1 MDKQKPHSRKK
12 KSLGIGGLA
21 VIVGGSV
28 AVVAL
33 IATLT
38 YLQIG
43 RQYKEVF
50 FPNTIINGMDVSKKS
65 IDEVKKMVSAGID
78 GYQLRIKERGDNTEI
93 IKGSEIGMEA
103 VFDGSVEKL
112 LEEQK
117 PLQWG
122 KHIRNFQNFDIG
134 TLVEYNQDQ
143 FDKAVSKLSCF
154 LEDNI
159 REPKNAGISQYESG
173 KGYHIEAADE
183 GNRPDPE
190 KVRTLISSA
199 IMELKPEVSLE
210 EGDAYV
216 KPQVTSD
223 DPDLVSQVQAL
234 NRFVNVKVTYKFGD
248 KKEILNGDTISKWV
262 GIGEDGKAYVGSS
275 EVTAYVKDLAS
286 RYDTVSRAK
295 VLNTSYGKTV
305 KITGGSY
312 GWKIDQSAEADA
324 LAEII
329 RSGESQER
337 VPVFKQKAASFGEND
352 YGNTYVEVNLTA
364 QHLYFYKD
372 GKLVVDTDFVSGN
385 ESKGWSTP
393 AGVYSLTYK
402 QKDATLKGE
411 DYRTPVAYWMP
422 FNGNIGFHDAT
433 WRKQF
438 GGSIFKTSGSH
449 GCVNLPPAMA
459 KTLFE
464 NIPAK
469 VPVLCYHLPGT
480 ESKTTSS
487 GTVKNQNPDTT
498 PTTGTTTTAAP
509 TTTASTT
516 AAPTTAAPTT
526 AAPTTAAPTTAA
538 PTTAAP
544 TTEATTPAPKDGP
557 GGDNPQEEAG
567 PGVSQSTGKK
577 KKGPGMK

>member
-1 MDKQKPHSRKK
+1 MEKQMPHSRKK

-21 VIVGGSV
+21 VIGGGSV

-33 IATLT
+33 IAALT
-38 YLQIG
+38 YLQMG

-50 FPNTIINGMDVSKKS
+50 FPNTIINGMDASKKS
-65 IDEVKKMVSAGID
+65 IDEVKKMVAAGID
-78 GYQLRIKERGDNTEI
+78 GYQITIKERGDNTET
-93 IKGSEIGMEA
+93 IKGTDIGMEA

-112 LEEQK
+112 LEEQN
-117 PLQWG
+117 PLKWG
-122 KHIRNFQNFDIG
+122 EHNNKFQNFDIG
-134 TLVEYNQDQ
+134 TLVKFNQEQ
-143 FDKAVSKLSCF
+143 FDEAVSKLACF
-154 LEDNI
+154 QEDKI
-159 REPKNAGISQYESG
+159 TEPQDAAISQYESG
-173 KGYHIEAADE
+173 KGYHIVAAVD

-190 KVRTLISSA
+190 KVKALIAASVTDF
-199 IMELKPEVSLE
+199 KTEVSLE
-210 EGDAYV
+210 DGDIYA
-216 KPQVTSD
+216 KPGITAD
-223 DPDLVSQVQAL
+223 NPDLVSQVQTL
-234 NRFVNVKVTYKFGD
+234 NRYTNVKVTYKFGD
-248 KKEILNGDTISKWV
+248 KREVLNGDTISKWV
-262 GIGEDGKAYVGSS
+262 GVGEDGKAYLSSS
-275 EVTAYVKDLAS
+275 EVTAYVKGLAS
-286 RYDTVSRAK
+286 KYDTVSKAK
-295 VLNTSYGKTV
+295 TLNTSYGKPV

-312 GWKIDQSAEADA
+312 GWKMNQSAEADA

-337 VPVFKQKAASFGEND
+337 VPAYKQEAVSYGEND

-372 GKLVVDTDFVSGN
+372 GKLVLDTDFVSGN

-464 NIPAK
+464 NIPSK
-469 VPVLCYHLPGT
+469 VPVLCYNLPGT
-480 ESKTTSS
+480 ESKTTSN
-487 GTVKNQNPDTT
+487 GTTKTENAGTT
-498 PTTGTTTTAAP
+498 PTTT
-509 TTTASTT
+509 
-516 AAPTTAAPTT
+516 APTTAAPTT

-538 PTTAAP
+538 PTTPAVTTP
-544 TTEATTPAPKDGP
+544 TTQEAPVTN
-557 GGDNPQEEAG
+557 NPQQEVG
-567 PGVSQSTGKK
+567 PGVSNSTGKK
-577 KKGPGMK
+577 KTGPGAK

>member
-1 MDKQKPHSRKK
+1 MEKQMPHSRKK

-21 VIVGGSV
+21 VIGGGSV

-33 IATLT
+33 IAALT
-38 YLQIG
+38 YLQMG

-50 FPNTIINGMDVSKKS
+50 FPNTIINGMDASKKS
-65 IDEVKKMVSAGID
+65 IDEVKKMVAAGID
-78 GYQLRIKERGDNTEI
+78 GYQITIKERGDNTET
-93 IKGSEIGMEA
+93 IKGTDIGMEA

-112 LEEQK
+112 LEEQN
-117 PLQWG
+117 PLKWG
-122 KHIRNFQNFDIG
+122 EHNSKFQNFDIG
-134 TLVEYNQDQ
+134 TLVKYNQEQ
-143 FDKAVSKLSCF
+143 FDEAVSKLACF
-154 LEDNI
+154 QEDKI
-159 REPKNAGISQYESG
+159 KEPQDATISQYESG
-173 KGYHIEAADE
+173 KGYHIVAAVD

-190 KVRTLISSA
+190 KVKSLIAAAVSDF
-199 IMELKPEVSLE
+199 KTEVSLE
-210 EGDAYV
+210 DGDVYI
-216 KPQVTSD
+216 KPKITAD
-223 DPDLVSQVQAL
+223 NPDLINQVQTL
-234 NRFVNVKVTYKFGD
+234 NRYTNVKVTYKFGD
-248 KKEILNGDTISKWV
+248 KREVLNGDTISKWV
-262 GIGEDGKAYVGSS
+262 GIGEDGKAYLSSS
-275 EVTAYVKDLAS
+275 EVTAYVKGLAS
-286 RYDTVSRAK
+286 KYDTVSKAK
-295 VLNTSYGKTV
+295 TLNTSYGKPV

-312 GWKIDQSAEADA
+312 GWKINQSAEADA

-337 VPVFKQKAASFGEND
+337 VPEFKQEAASYGEND

-372 GKLVVDTDFVSGN
+372 GKLVLDTDFVSGN

-464 NIPAK
+464 NIPSK
-469 VPVLCYHLPGT
+469 VPVLCYNLPGT
-480 ESKTTSS
+480 ETKITSNGTTKTETA
-487 GTVKNQNPDTT
+487 GTT
-498 PTTGTTTTAAP
+498 PTT
-509 TTTASTT
+509 
-516 AAPTTAAPTT
+516 APTTAAPTT
-526 AAPTTAAPTTAA
+526 AATAATTAAPTTPAPTTAA
-538 PTTAAP
+538 PTTPAV
-544 TTEATTPAPKDGP
+544 TTPATQEAPVTN
-557 GGDNPQEEAG
+557 NPQQEVG
-567 PGVSQSTGKK
+567 PGVSNSTGKK
-577 KKGPGMK
+577 KTGPGVK

>member
-1 MDKQKPHSRKK
+1 MEKQKPHSRKK

-21 VIVGGSV
+21 VIGGGSV

-33 IATLT
+33 IAALT

-50 FPNTIINGMDVSKKS
+50 FPNTIINGMDASQKS
-65 IDEVKKMVSAGID
+65 IDEVKKMVAAGID
-78 GYQLRIKERGDNTEI
+78 GYQLTIKERGDNTET
-93 IKGSEIGMEA
+93 IKGTDIGMES

-112 LEEQK
+112 LEEQN
-117 PLQWG
+117 PLRWG
-122 KHIRNFQNFDIG
+122 EHVKKFQNFDIG
-134 TLVEYNQDQ
+134 TLVKYNQEQ
-143 FDKAVSKLSCF
+143 FDQAVSKLTCF
-154 LEDNI
+154 REDKI
-159 REPKNAGISQYESG
+159 KEPLNATISQYESG
-173 KGYHIEAADE
+173 KGYHIVAADE

-190 KVRTLISSA
+190 KVKSLISAAVSD
-199 IMELKPEVSLE
+199 LKSEVSLE
-210 EGDAYV
+210 EGDAYA
-216 KPQVTSD
+216 KPEIAAD
-223 DPDLVSQVQAL
+223 NPDLVSQVQAL
-234 NRFVNVKVTYKFGD
+234 NRYTNVKVTYKLGD
-248 KKEILNGDTISKWV
+248 KKEVLNGDTISKWV
-262 GIGEDGKAYVGSS
+262 GIGEDGKAYLSSS
-275 EVTAYVKDLAS
+275 EVTAYVKGLAAK
-286 RYDTVSRAK
+286 YDTVSKAK
-295 VLNTSYGKTV
+295 TLNTTDGKTV

-312 GWKIDQSAEADA
+312 GWKINQSEEADA

-337 VPVFKQKAASFGEND
+337 VPAYKQEAASFGEND

-372 GKLVVDTDFVSGN
+372 GKLVLDTDFVSGN

-464 NIPAK
+464 NIPSN
-469 VPVLCYHLPGT
+469 VPVLCYNLPGT
-480 ESKTTSS
+480 ESKTTSN
-487 GTVKNQNPDTT
+487 GTAKPETAGTPPATT
-498 PTTGTTTTAAP
+498 
-509 TTTASTT
+509 
-516 AAPTTAAPTT
+516 PTTAAPTT

-538 PTTAAP
+538 PTTPAP
-544 TTEATTPAPKDGP
+544 TTPVVTTPTTQEAPVTN
-557 GGDNPQEEAG
+557 NPQQEVG
-567 PGVSQSTGKK
+567 PGVSKSTGKK
-577 KKGPGMK
+577 KTGPGVK

>member
-1 MDKQKPHSRKK
+1 MEKQMPHSRKK

-21 VIVGGSV
+21 VIGGGSV

-33 IATLT
+33 IAALT

-50 FPNTIINGMDVSKKS
+50 FPNTIINGMDASKKS
-65 IDEVKKMVSAGID
+65 IDEVKKMVAAGID
-78 GYQLRIKERGDNTEI
+78 SYQITIKERGGDTET
-93 IKGSEIGMEA
+93 IKGTDIGMEA

-112 LEEQK
+112 LGEQNPIK
-117 PLQWG
+117 WG
-122 KHIRNFQNFDIG
+122 EHSSKFQNFDIG
-134 TLVEYNQDQ
+134 TLVKYNQDQ
-143 FDKAVSKLSCF
+143 FDEAVSKLAC
-154 LEDNI
+154 LQEDKI
-159 REPKNAGISQYESG
+159 KEPQDATLSQYESG
-173 KGYHIEAADE
+173 KGYHIVAAED
-183 GNRPDPE
+183 GSRPDPE
-190 KVRTLISSA
+190 KVKSLIAAAVSDF
-199 IMELKPEVSLE
+199 KTEVSLE
-210 EGDAYV
+210 DGDVYE
-216 KPQVTSD
+216 KPKITAD
-223 DPDLVSQVQAL
+223 NPDLINQVQTL
-234 NRFVNVKVTYKFGD
+234 NRYTNVKVTYKFGD
-248 KKEILNGDTISKWV
+248 KREVLNGDTISKWV
-262 GIGEDGKAYVGSS
+262 GIGEDGKAYLSSS
-275 EVTAYVKDLAS
+275 EVTAYVKELAS
-286 RYDTVSRAK
+286 KYDTVSKAK
-295 VLNTSYGKTV
+295 TLNTSYGKSV

-312 GWKIDQSAEADA
+312 GWKINQSEEADA

-337 VPVFKQKAASFGEND
+337 VPAYKQEGASYGEND

-372 GKLVVDTDFVSGN
+372 GKLVLDTDFVSGN

-438 GGSIFKTSGSH
+438 GGSIYKTSGSH

-464 NIPAK
+464 NIPSK
-469 VPVLCYHLPGT
+469 VPVLCYNLPGT
-480 ESKTTSS
+480 ETKTTSN
-487 GTVKNQNPDTT
+487 GTTKTETAGTTPATT
-498 PTTGTTTTAAP
+498 PTTTAAATTAAP
-509 TTTASTT
+509 TTAAPAT

-526 AAPTTAAPTTAA
+526 PAV
-538 PTTAAP
+538 
-544 TTEATTPAPKDGP
+544 TTPAT
-557 GGDNPQEEAG
+557 QETPVTNNTQKEVG
-567 PGVSQSTGKK
+567 PGVSNSTGKK
-577 KKGPGMK
+577 KTGPGVK

>member
-1 MDKQKPHSRKK
+1 MEKQKPHSRKK

-21 VIVGGSV
+21 VIGGGSV

-33 IATLT
+33 IAALT

-50 FPNTIINGMDVSKKS
+50 FPNTIINGMDASKKS
-65 IDEVKKMVSAGID
+65 IDEVKTMVAAGID
-78 GYQLRIKERGDNTEI
+78 GYQLTIKERGDNTEI
-93 IKGSEIGMEA
+93 IKGTDIGMEA

-112 LEEQK
+112 LQQQK
-117 PLQWG
+117 PLEWA
-122 KHIRNFQNFDIG
+122 KHIRKFQNFDIG
-134 TLVEYNQDQ
+134 TLVKYNQDQ
-143 FDKAVSKLSCF
+143 FDAAVTKLSCF
-154 LEDNI
+154 QEDKI
-159 REPKNAGISQYESG
+159 KEPQDAAISQYESG
-173 KGYHIEAADE
+173 KGYHIVSADE

-190 KVRTLISSA
+190 KVKSLISA
-199 IMELKPEVSLE
+199 AVMDLKTEVSLD
-210 EGDAYV
+210 EGDAYK
-216 KPQVTSD
+216 KPQITAD
-223 DPDLVSQVQAL
+223 DPDLVSQVQTL
-234 NRFVNVKVTYKFGD
+234 NRYTNVKVTYQFGD
-248 KKEILNGDTISKWV
+248 KKEVLNGDTISKWV
-262 GIGEDGKAYVGSS
+262 GVGEDGKAFLSSS
-275 EVTAYVKDLAS
+275 EVTAYVKGLAS
-286 RYDTVSRAK
+286 KYDTVSKAK
-295 VLNTSYGKTV
+295 TLNTSYGKTV

-312 GWKIDQSAEADA
+312 GWKIDQKAEADE
-324 LAEII
+324 LAGII

-337 VPVFKQKAASFGEND
+337 VPVYKQEAASFGEND

-372 GKLVVDTDFVSGN
+372 GKLVLDTDFVSGN

-464 NIPAK
+464 NIPSK
-469 VPVLCYHLPGT
+469 VPVLCYNLPGT
-480 ESKTTSS
+480 ESKTTSN
-487 GTVKNQNPDTT
+487 GTTKTETTATT
-498 PTTGTTTTAAP
+498 PATTPSTTSAPATAA
-509 TTTASTT
+509 A
-516 AAPTTAAPTT
+516 
-526 AAPTTAAPTTAA
+526 TTAA

-544 TTEATTPAPKDGP
+544 TTEAPATSAVTTPSTQETPVMN
-557 GGDNPQEEAG
+557 NPQQEAG
-567 PGVSQSTGKK
+567 PGVSKSTKK
-577 KKGPGMK
+577 KTGPGVK

>member
-1 MDKQKPHSRKK
+1 MEKQKPHSRKK

-21 VIVGGSV
+21 VIGGGSV

-33 IATLT
+33 IAALT

-50 FPNTIINGMDVSKKS
+50 FPNTIINGMDASKKS
-65 IDEVKKMVSAGID
+65 IDEVKTMVAAGID
-78 GYQLRIKERGDNTEI
+78 GYQLTIKERGDNTEI
-93 IKGSEIGMEA
+93 IKGTDIGMEA

-112 LEEQK
+112 LKQQK
-117 PLQWG
+117 PLEWA
-122 KHIRNFQNFDIG
+122 KHIRKFQNFDIG
-134 TLVEYNQDQ
+134 TLVKYNQDQ
-143 FDKAVSKLSCF
+143 FDAAVTKLSCF
-154 LEDNI
+154 QEDKI
-159 REPKNAGISQYESG
+159 KEPQDAAISQYESG
-173 KGYHIEAADE
+173 KGYHIVSADE

-190 KVRTLISSA
+190 KVKSLISA
-199 IMELKPEVSLE
+199 AVMDLKTEVSLD
-210 EGDAYV
+210 EGDAYK
-216 KPQVTSD
+216 KPQITAD
-223 DPDLVSQVQAL
+223 DPDLVSQVQTL
-234 NRFVNVKVTYKFGD
+234 NRYTNVKVTYQFGD
-248 KKEILNGDTISKWV
+248 KKEVLNGDTISKWV
-262 GIGEDGKAYVGSS
+262 GVGEDGKAFLSSS
-275 EVTAYVKDLAS
+275 EVTAYVKGLAS
-286 RYDTVSRAK
+286 KYDTVSKAK
-295 VLNTSYGKTV
+295 TLNTSYGKTV

-312 GWKIDQSAEADA
+312 GWKIDQKAEADE
-324 LAEII
+324 LAGII

-337 VPVFKQKAASFGEND
+337 VPVYKQEAASFGEND

-372 GKLVVDTDFVSGN
+372 GKLVLDTDFVSGN

-464 NIPAK
+464 NIPSK
-469 VPVLCYHLPGT
+469 VPVLCYNLPGT
-480 ESKTTSS
+480 ESKTTSN
-487 GTVKNQNPDTT
+487 GTTKTETTATT
-498 PTTGTTTTAAP
+498 PATTPSTTSAPATAA
-509 TTTASTT
+509 A
-516 AAPTTAAPTT
+516 
-526 AAPTTAAPTTAA
+526 TTAAPTTAA

-544 TTEATTPAPKDGP
+544 TTEAPATSAVTTPSTQETPVMN
-557 GGDNPQEEAG
+557 NPQQEAG
-567 PGVSQSTGKK
+567 PGVSKSTKK
-577 KKGPGMK
+577 KTGPGVK